1 MQLFITSCQLRNDE
15 LIISEQRVLH
25 QIQKVLRYQVW
36 QICVFQD
43 TLSRYYCTLLVIN
56 KDHAIARIDTREE
69 LLHPERSIIVA
80 IALPNKREKADL
92 IVQKLSELW
101 VKRII
106 WRQAYRS
113 QLKLAMVSSRKLER
127 RNSIA
132 LEAVEQSR
140 WIQVPD
146 IMVVSDV
153 VHALESSTCF
163 VADISDTVLQF
174 TQIDGSSEL
183 YSLIIWPEGGLAPQD
198 YLRFPQHQQLSLG
211 KTVLRMETAAIC
223 GARGLLHVGPI

>member
-1 MQLFITSCQLRNDE
+1 MW
-15 LIISEQRVLH
+15 
-25 QIQKVLRYQVW
+25 QV
-36 QICVFQD
+36 CVFQD
-43 TLSRYYCTLLVIN
+43 TLSRYYCTLLAIN
-56 KDHAIARIDTREE
+56 KDHVIARIDTREE

-80 IALPNKREKADL
+80 IALPNKRDKADL

-101 VKRII
+101 VRRIV

-113 QLKLAMVSSRKLER
+113 QLKLDMVSSRKLER

-146 IMVVSDV
+146 IKVVSDMVSV
-153 VHALESSTCF
+153 VESSTCF
-163 VADISDTVLQF
+163 VADISDTELQF
-174 TQIDGSSEL
+174 SQVDGSSEL

-198 YLRFPQHQQLSLG
+198 YLRFPQYQQLSLG

-223 GARGLLHVGPI
+223 GARGLLHLGHN

>member
-15 LIISEQRVLH
+15 LIISEQRVLY
-25 QIQKVLRYQVW
+25 QMQKVLRYQVW
-36 QICVFQD
+36 QVCVFQD

-56 KDHAIARIDTREE
+56 KDHAIARIDTCEG
-69 LLHPERSIIVA
+69 LLNPERSIIVA

-113 QLKLAMVSSRKLER
+113 QLKLTMVSSRKFER

-140 WIQVPD
+140 WTQVPD

-198 YLRFPQHQQLSLG
+198 YLRFPQYQQLSLG

-223 GARGLLHVGPI
+223 GVRGLLHVGSI

>member
-25 QIQKVLRYQVW
+25 QMQKVLRYQVW
-36 QICVFQD
+36 QVCVFQD
-43 TLSRYYCTLLVIN
+43 TLSRYYCTLLAIN

-80 IALPNKREKADL
+80 IALPNKRDKADL

-101 VKRII
+101 VRRIV

-113 QLKLAMVSSRKLER
+113 QLKLDMISSRKLER

-146 IMVVSDV
+146 IKVVSDMV
-153 VHALESSTCF
+153 SVLESSTCF
-163 VADISDTVLQF
+163 VADISDTALQF
-174 TQIDGSSEL
+174 LQVDGSSEL

-198 YLRFPQHQQLSLG
+198 YLRFPQYQQLSLG

-223 GARGLLHVGPI
+223 GARGLLHLGHN